1 MEYPDQRLLQDS
13 QHYVRNLFATRINKA
28 LLYHNYDHTWDVV
41 QACEEMASH
50 YHLDEKD
57 HLVLITAAWF
67 HDTGYLTVGPKDHEE
82 ESQRICK
89 AFLKERNA
97 PDEFINRVNEC
108 IAATKMPAAPQNLL
122 QQILCDADLFH
133 LGTDNF
139 SIRNKQLREEIGNF
153 QKEPIGKREWRQANI
168 EFLDRHRYFTDYARD
183 HQEPLKHR
191 HLNELKEKQ
200 SKKEKA
206 ATEESIPIPMQVI
219 DPVRAPV
226 PVVAEKMDHDK
237 EKEKDHDKD
246 KDKDDKE
253 KQQKSDRSIVAMF
266 RIMSENHMNLSS
278 MADSKANIMISI
290 NTIVISILVSVL
302 LGKLQFYPQYII
314 PTIILMLVCL
324 GAIVFSILSTRPN
337 ISTGTFTQEDI
348 RQKKINL
355 LFFGNFYNMQL
366 PEYDWAM
373 KEMMQDKEYLYAS
386 MIKDI
391 YFLGLVLARKYKLLR
406 IAYNIFMFG
415 IIAAIVAFGIVML
428 LSKEQ

>member
-1 MEYPDQRLLQDS
+1 MQYPDQRLLQDA
-13 QHYVRNLFATRINKA
+13 QHYVKNLFATRASKS
-28 LLYHNYDHTWDVV
+28 LTYHNYDHTWDVV
-41 QACEEMASH
+41 QACEEMGSH
-50 YHLDEKD
+50 YNINEGE

-67 HDTGYLTVGPKDHEE
+67 HDTGYVVVGPKDHEE

-97 PDEFINRVNEC
+97 SPEFIAEVNEC

-139 SIRNKQLREEIGNF
+139 SLRNKQLREEISHF

-168 EFLDRHRYFTDYARD
+168 DFLERHRYFTDYARER
-183 HQEPLKHR
+183 QEPAKHE
-191 HLNELKEKQ
+191 HLNTLKEKQ

-206 ATEESIPIPMQVI
+206 ETEASIPIPMQVV
-219 DPVRAPV
+219 DPVMSPTL
-226 PVVAEKMDHDK
+226 AEDEKEHAEK
-237 EKEKDHDKD
+237 EKEKDKD
-246 KDKDDKE
+246 KEKDDKD

-266 RIMSENHMNLSS
+266 RIMSENHVNLSS

-324 GAIVFSILSTRPN
+324 GAIVFSILATRPN
-337 ISTGTFTQEDI
+337 ISGGTFSQDDI
-348 RQKKINL
+348 REKKINL
-355 LFFGNFYNMQL
+355 LFFGNFYNMSL
-366 PEYDWAM
+366 PDYDWAM
-373 KEMMQDKEYLYAS
+373 REMMQDKEYLYGN

-391 YFLGLVLARKYKLLR
+391 YFLGVVLARKYKLLR

-415 IIAAIVAFGIVML
+415 LIAAIVAFGIAML
-428 LSKEQ
+428 LTREQ